1 MLYFSQGGNMSLI
14 PAFEIGI
21 WNAWI
26 LQVVFYLSMFIP
38 DLFLDKEARKRS
50 KRMSQFPPF
59 KKAEKILALS
69 THVIIMPVVLIYS
82 IFLPL
87 KLGTVWFYAGLLI
100 FAVALIITISAL
112 FNIASAP
119 VDKPV
124 TRGAYK
130 ISRHPMYFSGFLMIV
145 SVGISCAS
153 WIVLLLAGI
162 WMVFWR
168 IVVPAEEKFLLEMYG
183 DNYRLYMDKTP
194 RWMGIP
200 RSPITSS

>member
-1 MLYFSQGGNMSLI
+1 MLLN

-26 LQVVFYLSMFIP
+26 LQVIFYLSMFIP
-38 DLFLDKEARKRS
+38 DIFLDKETRKKS

-59 KKAEKILALS
+59 KKREKILALS
-69 THVIIMPVVLIYS
+69 THAIIMPVVLVYS

-87 KLGTVWFYAGLLI
+87 KLGTVWLYSGLLI
-100 FAVALIITISAL
+100 FIVALVISVTAL

-119 VDKPV
+119 ADKPV

-183 DNYRLYMDKTP
+183 DSYRDYTYRTP
-194 RWMGIP
+194 RWLGIP
-200 RSPITSS
+200 KSSIISS